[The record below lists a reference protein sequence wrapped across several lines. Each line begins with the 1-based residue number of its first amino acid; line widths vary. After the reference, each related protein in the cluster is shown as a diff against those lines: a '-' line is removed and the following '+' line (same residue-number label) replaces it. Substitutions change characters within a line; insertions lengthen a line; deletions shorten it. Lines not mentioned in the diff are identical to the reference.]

1 MRGKY
6 NKMNFLL
13 TLSFICILKP
23 RNVYSGGTSEVY
35 YRNSSSCGGDGP
47 DTDKVGTLLNFAFD
61 VVGSLW
67 HSTISILSF
76 FSASSDSPSHSG
88 NSEKRR
94 CNGREKYFPFR
105 LKSGNDKLENF

>member
-1 MRGKY
+1 MEMRGKC
-6 NKMNFLL
+6 NKMDFLL
-13 TLSFICILKP
+13 TLSFICSILKQ
-23 RNVYSGGTSEVY
+23 RNVCSRGMREVY

-105 LKSGNDKLENF
+105 FYVI